1 MGAVDAIERANKDRV
16 LIIRIGH
23 LGDSVLATT
32 ILDPL
37 RTVFGGD
44 LCVDFAAGPGAS
56 AAILQLDQRVNRV
69 FPIAHR
75 RLHWRLDAGKRQL
88 QSEASKRPY
97 DLVVNLECGSECDDF
112 ARFVAHREFCGR
124 PFANPQHSRTRHC
137 VDTEKSIYEGRLGHS
152 AVRAAQPRLQVD
164 PEALP
169 GGPATSEPLV
179 ILNPGFAGL
188 GREDYRGHRAWPA
201 RHWMRL
207 IETITGTTGWVVA
220 VNGTQAEQPLLG
232 PLLKPSGV
240 RSLVGSSLPELVSAI
255 RSARCVVSV
264 DTGTM
269 HLAAALG
276 TPVVALFGPTIP
288 ALTGPYSKDIPVQVL
303 TSRIGCQPCDRTAA
317 LKRCG
322 ANRCM
327 AGLQPAA
334 VFAALQEIATRQPML
349 RWR

>member
-1 MGAVDAIERANKDRV
+1 

-44 LCVDFAAGPGAS
+44 LRVDFAAGLGAS

-69 FPIAHR
+69 FSIAHR
-75 RLHWRLDAGKRQL
+75 RLHWRFETGKRQL
-88 QSEASKRPY
+88 RSEASKQPY

-112 ARFVAHREFCGR
+112 ARFVEHRAFCGR
-124 PFANPQHSRTRHC
+124 PFANPQHSRVRHC
-137 VDTEKSIYEGRLGHS
+137 VDTEKSIYEEWLGRS
-152 AVRAAQPRLQVD
+152 AVRTAQPRLQVD

-169 GGPATSEPLV
+169 GRPVASEPFV

-201 RHWMRL
+201 HHWMRL
-207 IETITGTTGWVVA
+207 IETITGAKGWAVA
-220 VNGTQAEQPLLG
+220 MNGAQAEQPVLE
-232 PLLKPSGV
+232 PLLKLSGV

-288 ALTGPYSKDIPVQVL
+288 ALTGPYSKDTPVRVL
-303 TSRIGCQPCDRTAA
+303 TSGIGCQPCDRTTA
-317 LKRCG
+317 LKRCSF
-322 ANRCM
+322 NRCM
-327 AGLQPAA
+327 AELQPGA
-334 VFAALQEIATRQPML
+334 VFAALQEIATSQQML
-349 RWR
+349 